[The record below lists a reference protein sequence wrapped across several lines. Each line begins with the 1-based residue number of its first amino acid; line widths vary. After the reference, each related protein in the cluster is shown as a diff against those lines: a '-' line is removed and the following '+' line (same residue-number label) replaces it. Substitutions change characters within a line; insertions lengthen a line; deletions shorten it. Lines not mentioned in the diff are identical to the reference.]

1 MAIKSGTSRIV
12 SRTSP
17 DPFRDPKSGKAGGAA
32 LIGDMSGGSSVD
44 PMVSNGRR
52 STSDELEDL
61 DFGNFDLLEYP
72 ETHLFEK
79 NSQFLYL
86 ILIF

>member
-44 PMVSNGRR
+44 PMVSSGRR

-79 NSQFLYL
+79 KILNFL
-86 ILIF
+86 I

>member
-61 DFGNFDLLEYP
+61 DFGNIDLLEYP

-79 NSQFLYL
+79 K
-86 ILIF
+86 ILNFFI